1 MVTRLEILSDPVC
14 PWCYI
19 GKAKLDRALEKRPDH
34 PFNIQWRPFQ
44 LNPDMPTEGMDNAAY
59 LSAKFGGPEGAR
71 KVYARIEQT
80 ALDAGIDVDF
90 SRISRKPNTINA
102 HRLLHWAG
110 IEDRQ
115 GLVANQLFHRFFKL
129 GQDIGA
135 TDVLLDVA
143 KTVGMDHT
151 VTQRLLEGDADMAEI
166 RAADA
171 RARDMGVTG
180 VPTFILGGKYV
191 LTGAQE
197 TEVWLS
203 VIDEI
208 VEKSQAMDHKP
219 AEPSGLTDTF

>member
-59 LSAKFGGPEGAR
+59 LSAKFGGPEGAQ

-151 VTQRLLEGDADMAEI
+151 VTQRLLEGDADTAEI

-219 AEPSGLTDTF
+219 TEPSGLTDTF

>member
-44 LNPDMPTEGMDNAAY
+44 LNPDMPTEGMDNATY

-197 TEVWLS
+197 TDVWLS

>member
-59 LSAKFGGPEGAR
+59 LSAKFGGPEGAQ

-151 VTQRLLEGDADMAEI
+151 VTQRLLEGDADTAEI

-219 AEPSGLTDTF
+219 AEPSGLRDTF